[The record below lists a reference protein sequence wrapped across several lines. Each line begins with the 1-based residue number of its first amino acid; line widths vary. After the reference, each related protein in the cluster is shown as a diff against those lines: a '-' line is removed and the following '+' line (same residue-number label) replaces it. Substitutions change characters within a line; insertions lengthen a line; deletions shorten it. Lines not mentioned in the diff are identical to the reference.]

1 LADLTQRTIR
11 VAKVRES
18 SRMKHKKTAH
28 DGTVPATESAAKDS
42 GLVNKR
48 TVAKA
53 AAVSTRT
60 VENWT
65 RQKMIPVVRLGKRCV
80 RFHLASVITALRKME
95 IQEVR

>member
-1 LADLTQRTIR
+1 MQ
-11 VAKVRES
+11 
-18 SRMKHKKTAH
+18 KTKPAH
-28 DGTVPATESAAKDS
+28 VGNVPATEAAAKDT
-42 GLVNKR
+42 GLVTKR

-60 VENWT
+60 IENWT

-80 RFHLASVITALRKME
+80 RFHLASVITALRRME